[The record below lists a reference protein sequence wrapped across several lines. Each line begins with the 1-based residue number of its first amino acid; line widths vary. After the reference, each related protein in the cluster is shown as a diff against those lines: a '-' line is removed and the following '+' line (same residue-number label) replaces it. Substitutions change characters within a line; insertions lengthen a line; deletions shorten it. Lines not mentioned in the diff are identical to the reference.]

1 MMMMRATMTN
11 KLSKEA
17 FKAELVSLIP
27 HLRAFARS
35 LCDDIT
41 LADDIAQET
50 MLKAWKAR
58 DSFKPNTNM
67 KAWAFTILRNHFYSE
82 RRRSWRRT
90 HLDPEMAETTLV
102 AGDDASQ
109 RIELL
114 AVRNALKKLPD
125 EQREAVILV
134 GAGGLSY
141 EEAATVCGCAV
152 GTIKSRINRGRKALE
167 ALLEGTDISF
177 SDDAAMPAGAAFGEL
192 VDEAQRI
199 SKSPS

>member
-1 MMMMRATMTN
+1 MTDSDA
-11 KLSKEA
+11 SKQQ
-17 FKAELVSLIP
+17 FKDELIALIP

-35 LCDDIT
+35 LCDDPA

-58 DSFKPNTNM
+58 ESFKPETNM

-82 RRRSWRRT
+82 KRRDWRSKP
-90 HLDPEMAETTLV
+90 LDPQLAETTLI
-102 AGDDASQ
+102 ASDDASQ
-109 RIELL
+109 KIELL

-141 EEAATVCGCAV
+141 EEAAIVCGCAV
-152 GTIKSRINRGRKALE
+152 GTIKSRISRGRKTLE
-167 ALLEGTDISF
+167 RMMENPSNSF
-177 SDDAAMPAGAAFGEL
+177 SEDASMEAHDAFGEL
-192 VDEAQRI
+192 ITEAEKI
-199 SKSPS
+199 SKQS